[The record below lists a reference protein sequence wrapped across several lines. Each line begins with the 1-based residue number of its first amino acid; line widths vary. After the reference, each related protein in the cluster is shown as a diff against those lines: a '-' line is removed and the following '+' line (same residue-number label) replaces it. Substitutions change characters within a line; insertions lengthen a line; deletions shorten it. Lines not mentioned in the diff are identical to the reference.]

1 MNAPASASDPAQ
13 RNLAGR
19 RLGRYE
25 VLTQLASGGMAA
37 VYVARAQ
44 GVAGFERL
52 VAVKVLHPHLAHE
65 DEFISMFLDEARLA
79 ARIRHPNVVATLDIS
94 DTHGDGF
101 FIVMDYI
108 EGDHLGALLQRA
120 ARQGKRLPPGVVS
133 RICIDA
139 LSGLAAAHNLTDEHG
154 VPLNLVHRDVSPHN
168 VMVGVDGISRLTDF
182 GVAKAE
188 VRLTSTREGQFKGK
202 LAYMAP
208 EQASTGNA
216 DQRSDLF
223 SMGIILWESLTG
235 RRLFRGE
242 NNAETLHK
250 VLQSEIPPPSSL
262 WPELEPFDEVVLK
275 ALQREPDERFQTAE
289 DFAEAL
295 EEAARAHNG
304 LSTNRAVGDVVR
316 TYTGEKLQQERD
328 RIKGAIEFLGR
339 TDMSEAAMPI
349 PRDGSASL
357 SSASSLGSLSSI
369 SASGRRPLEGEHN
382 TLAARPGTISQ
393 QMPMEH
399 GRSNR
404 LVIVLGAVVLL
415 LLGAVGAFA
424 LVVLRGGDQDGEEA
438 AEPATVEPT
447 GAAGDP
453 GAHEPGVGGEENPLA
468 VDPEDAEEPSDEE
481 AADDEEKAAA
491 KDEEEKTADEDQV
504 RDEDDEAEKP
514 GATRWQRRQR
524 AAQRRQRQ
532 QEQQEQEDKKAEAE
546 TEETESKEEPKAEPK
561 PRPKPKPKP
570 KQRQESDDDPIF
582 NPYR

>member
-1 MNAPASASDPAQ
+1 MNAPASAADPAQ

-25 VLTQLASGGMAA
+25 VLTQLASGGMAG

-94 DTHGDGF
+94 DTQGDGF

-120 ARQGKRLPPGVVS
+120 ARQGQRLPAGVVS
-133 RICIDA
+133 RVVIDA
-139 LSGLAAAHNLTDEHG
+139 LQGLAAAHNLTDEHG
-154 VPLNLVHRDVSPHN
+154 DPLNLVHRDVSPHN

-262 WPELEPFDEVVLK
+262 WPELEPFDAVVLQ
-275 ALQREPDERFQTAE
+275 ALDRDSDKRFQTAE
-289 DFAEAL
+289 DFAEAV
-295 EEAARAHNG
+295 EQAAREAEG
-304 LSTNRAVGDVVR
+304 LGTNRAVGDVVR
-316 TYTGEKLQQERD
+316 TYIGEKLQQERE

-339 TDMSEAAMPI
+339 ADMSEAAMPL
-349 PRDGSASL
+349 PREGSQSL
-357 SSASSLGSLSSI
+357 SSMPSLTGSLSSI

-382 TLAARPGTISQ
+382 TLAARPGTLSQ
-393 QMPMEH
+393 QMPLEQ
-399 GRSNR
+399 GRNSKAV
-404 LVIVLGAVVLL
+404 LALGAVVLL
-415 LLGAVGAFA
+415 LLGAVAAFA
-424 LVVLRGGDQDGEEA
+424 VVFLGERDGRGGDEASPTALEADPLGTDPSAVEPTPADTEELADTQADDTADEAKAAEEAKAAA
-438 AEPATVEPT
+438 AEP
-447 GAAGDP
+447 
-453 GAHEPGVGGEENPLA
+453 EEEA
-468 VDPEDAEEPSDEE
+468 VDE
-481 AADDEEKAAA
+481 
-491 KDEEEKTADEDQV
+491 
-504 RDEDDEAEKP
+504 EDD
-514 GATRWQRRQR
+514 QR
-524 AAQRRQRQ
+524 AAPARRAWRRPQRTAARQP
-532 QEQQEQEDKKAEAE
+532 
-546 TEETESKEEPKAEPK
+546 EPKAEEPK
-561 PRPKPKPKP
+561 EAAKPEPPPPAPRPKPKPKS
-570 KQRQESDDDPIF
+570 SDDDMIF